1 MSNEVLRLIKVRA
14 NLEPAYREQLMRSP
28 LQFLQEYDLTE
39 DEKRQ
44 VILPNFSWLVERN
57 LAALSYPESE
67 DAFTLLWMIGIR
79 ALINLTEEP
88 LPGEILRKVGILTE
102 HIPVVDFT
110 APTLHQVEQ
119 ALAMIDF
126 CLDREMPVAVHCIA
140 GLGRTGTI
148 LACYLVGQE
157 ISADQAIKTIRKWR
171 PGSVENSE
179 QEAVIYEYERF
190 LTAQV

>member
-1 MSNEVLRLIKVRA
+1 MSIETLRLLKVRA
-14 NLEPAYREQLMRSP
+14 HLEPAFREQLMRSP
-28 LQFLQEYDLTE
+28 LEFLQEYDLTE

-44 VILPNFSWLVERN
+44 IILPNFGWLFEN
-57 LAALSYPESE
+57 ELAAMAYPESE
-67 DAFTLLWMIGIR
+67 DAFTLLWKLGIR
-79 ALINLTEEP
+79 AMINLAEEP
-88 LPGEILRKVGILTE
+88 LPGETLRKVGILIE
-102 HIPVVDFT
+102 HIPIVDFT

-119 ALAMIDF
+119 ALSMIHF
-126 CLDREMPVAVHCIA
+126 CLDRNMPVAVHCIA

-148 LACYLVGQE
+148 LACYLVGE
-157 ISADQAIKTIRKWR
+157 GKSADQAIKTIRKWR